1 MKLEK
6 IDVEKLEQGAW
17 VDNIPEMGALRLKTR
32 GSNNRDWRR
41 LQNKLIA
48 AVPRQKRMAG
58 SMDPDEF
65 DRITAILLRDTAL
78 LDWDGL
84 EDLDGKPLPYSKE
97 QAFEYL
103 TNPEYGRKFLAAAI
117 HAADMVAEQREED
130 AEQDAKNL
138 LQLSIGSS
146 DTDRKSR
153 AG

>member
-6 IDVEKLEQGAW
+6 IDIEKLEQGAW
-17 VDNIPEMGALRLKTR
+17 VDNIPEMGQLRLKTR

-41 LQNKLIA
+41 LQTKLIA
-48 AVPRQKRMAG
+48 SIPRQKRITTL
-58 SMDPDEF
+58 DPDEQ

-84 EDLDGKPLPYSKE
+84 ETPDGKPLPYSKE

-103 TNPEYGRKFLAAAI
+103 TNPEYGRRFLMAAVF
-117 HAADMVAEQREED
+117 AADMVAEQRQED
-130 AEQDAKNL
+130 TEQDAKNL
-138 LQLSIGSS
+138 LQLSTGSS
-146 DTDRKSR
+146 DMERKSR